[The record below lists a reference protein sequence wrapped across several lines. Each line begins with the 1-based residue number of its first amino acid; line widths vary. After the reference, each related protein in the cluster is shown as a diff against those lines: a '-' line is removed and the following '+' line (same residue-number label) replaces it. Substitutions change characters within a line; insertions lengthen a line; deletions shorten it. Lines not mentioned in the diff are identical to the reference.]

1 MNLSFLSLKRDDQK
15 SASLLLQVITLRLM
29 QVQELCIVPRVSV
42 KKIINA
48 VLRVALFN
56 QEMRLFQLI
65 KMENLRK
72 KFRNIKVST

>member
-15 SASLLLQVITLRLM
+15 SASLLLQVITLHLM
-29 QVQELCIVPRVSV
+29 QVQELCIVPQVSV

-48 VLRVALFN
+48 VLRVVLFN
-56 QEMRLFQLI
+56 QEMRLFLLI